1 MLTADHGESFYE
13 RDLWQHSESIYQ
25 EVLHVPLIVKWP
37 TGARTGRFAGLVSQL
52 SIFPTIVEQ
61 AGLDSPY
68 NEYPPLDRYVDGID
82 QPTRVMSEI
91 LWEAKETHGASL
103 KLALISGTLKYIVT
117 LRGDVGD
124 AQFVSEVVNE
134 ELYDLSSDPGER
146 TNLLPEAAR
155 DLSNLRR
162 EARQFIDQARI
173 LQADRR
179 GQKVVL
185 DEELEEQLRA
195 LGYIN

>member
-1 MLTADHGESFYE
+1 
-13 RDLWQHSESIYQ
+13 
-25 EVLHVPLIVKWP
+25 
-37 TGARTGRFAGLVSQL
+37 
-52 SIFPTIVEQ
+52 
-61 AGLDSPY
+61 
-68 NEYPPLDRYVDGID
+68 
-82 QPTRVMSEI
+82 MSEI

-124 AQFVSEVVNE
+124 EQFVSEVVNE

-179 GQKVVL
+179 GQKIVL